1 MFSLPFLAHC
11 IELYAEHTALPSP
24 EVYRLFTKTG
34 LLAMLV
40 SDYED
45 LHGMSFAYLMQFF
58 DEYLEP
64 AAEPR
69 SGEDFPLEPPLEVA
83 EKPPEEYT

>member
-1 MFSLPFLAHC
+1 MSRIPFLTHC
-11 IELYAEHTALPSP
+11 IELYAEHAALPAP

-34 LLAMLV
+34 LLVMLI

-45 LHGMSFAYLMQFF
+45 LHGMSFEYLMQFF

-64 AAEPR
+64 PMEAK
-69 SGEDFPLEPPLEVA
+69 
-83 EKPPEEYT
+83 EKPPEEYR